1 MSSRMSRILK
11 QTDPSLLFLV
21 IAILIGGFIRLFQVL
36 QSGFP
41 INDGGLFYTM
51 INDLITNNYRL
62 PVTTSYNHL
71 NLPFAYPPLFL
82 YISGFLSDL
91 THSSLLDIIR
101 ILPAVFA
108 VLAIPAFY
116 LLATAIIKDKVQ
128 VVFATFIFTFIP
140 ASFDWLIMGGGVT
153 RSPAFFFSLLALF
166 YIYKL
171 YSRKSN
177 WDILWTALF
186 SSLTVLSHPET
197 ALHTA
202 AAAIVVFLF
211 FGRNQKGVLKSL
223 VVAGLVLLI
232 TAPWWVTVL
241 IQDGMAPFR
250 AALGTGY
257 YNIGGIFQVLKFDLT
272 GEYGLQTI
280 GALGLVGLFW
290 HVAERKY
297 FLPVWLLL
305 SFISEPRSAP
315 LYLSP
320 CVAILA
326 SYSLIKILQV
336 FNKSSLNL
344 GGEGSQPHPLS
355 GRVSKGLFLL
365 LSGQWIFSSMAITII
380 LINST
385 TVTNLDSNAFDW
397 IKLNTADQSRFL
409 VLTGYQ
415 PLSDPVSE
423 WFPAMTGRPSL
434 ATVQGLEWDRNSSFQ
449 EILAASNDFQKCS
462 YQTFQCIENWAARNQ
477 KQFDYIYIRDP
488 RLQAG
493 PQSGSPF
500 TSPLGD
506 LSSAQGYT
514 ELVYKNDAVSIYK
527 VK

>member
-1 MSSRMSRILK
+1 MSSRISRILK
-11 QTDPSLLFLV
+11 QTDPSVLFLA
-21 IAILIGGFIRLFQVL
+21 IAILIGGFIRLSQVL

-51 INDLITNNYRL
+51 IKDLMANQYRL
-62 PVTTSYNHL
+62 PVKTSYNHL

-82 YISGFLSDL
+82 YLSGFLSDL
-91 THSSLLDIIR
+91 THSSLINIIR
-101 ILPAVFA
+101 ILPAIFT

-116 LLATAIIKDKVQ
+116 LLASAIIKDKDQ

-153 RSPAFFFSLLALF
+153 RSPAFFFSLLTLYF
-166 YIYKL
+166 IYRL
-171 YSRKSN
+171 YARNSN
-177 WDILWTALF
+177 WDVLWTTLF

-202 AAAIVVFLF
+202 AGAVVFFLF
-211 FGRNQKGVLKSL
+211 FGRNKKGFLKSL
-223 VVAGLVLLI
+223 IVAGLILI
-232 TAPWWVTVL
+232 VTAPWWVTVL
-241 IQDGMAPFR
+241 VQNGIAPFR
-250 AALGTGY
+250 AAMGTGY

-272 GEYGLQTI
+272 DEYGLQTI
-280 GALGLVGLFW
+280 GTLGLVGLFW

-297 FLPVWLLL
+297 FLPVWLLVN
-305 SFISEPRSAP
+305 FISEPRSAP

-336 FNKSSLNL
+336 FNKSSLKHAA
-344 GGEGSQPHPLS
+344 ESTQPHPLS
-355 GRVSKGLFLL
+355 GKVSKGLFLL

-397 IKLNTADQSRFL
+397 IKLNTGDQSKFL
-409 VLTGYQ
+409 VLTGYL

-423 WFPAMTGRPSL
+423 WFPAITGRGSL
-434 ATVQGLEWDRNSSFQ
+434 ATVQGVEWDGNSSFQ
-449 EILAASNDFQKCS
+449 GILAESIDFQQCS
-462 YQTFQCIENWAARNQ
+462 YETFQCIENWAAKNH
-477 KQFDYIYIRDP
+477 KEFDYIYIRDP

-493 PQSGSPF
+493 AQNGSSF

-506 LSSAQGYT
+506 LSSSQGYT